1 MCLALW
7 PGESGVN
14 TPGRAA
20 VRAMTHAI
28 GTGEALGYGDRP
40 THAYGDRPTHA
51 YGEQRPF
58 GDGTVGPGG

>member
-1 MCLALW
+1 
-7 PGESGVN
+7 
-14 TPGRAA
+14 
-20 VRAMTHAI
+20 MTHAI
-28 GTGEALGYGDRP
+28 GTGEALGSGDRPTHAYGDRP